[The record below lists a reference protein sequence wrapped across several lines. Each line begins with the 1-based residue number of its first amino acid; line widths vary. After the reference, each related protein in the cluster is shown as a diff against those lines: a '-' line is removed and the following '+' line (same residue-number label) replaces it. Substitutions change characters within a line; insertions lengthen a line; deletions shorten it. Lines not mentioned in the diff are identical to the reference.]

1 MVGFN
6 YELDYKISNEESYR
20 DWILSCV
27 LSYDFT
33 VGDINYIFCD
43 DIYLLKMNNEF
54 LSHDTLTDI
63 ISFDYTIGGCLGG
76 DVFIS
81 LDRVKENAL
90 EYDFSFEEELKRVM
104 IHGVLHYVGFKDKT
118 AEDKAL
124 MRKEEDKCLLLFK

>member
-20 DWILSCV
+20 DWIRSCV

-43 DIYLLKMNNEF
+43 DTYLLKMNNEF

-63 ISFDYTIGGCLGG
+63 ISFDYTIGRCLGG

-90 EYDFSFEEELKRVM
+90 EYDFSFQEELKRVM
-104 IHGVLHYVGFKDKT
+104 IHGVLHYIGFKDKST
-118 AEDKAL
+118 EDKAL
-124 MRKEEDKCLLLFK
+124 MRKEEDLSLIHI